1 MAIINI
7 PRPKYNYFVQI
18 KDHSDLVE
26 HTVKFLE
33 THAVKPLNEISVED
47 INEFLYD
54 SWRRARFCGEGFSDE
69 CKPDMATA

>member
-26 HTVKFLE
+26 HTVQFLE
-33 THAVKPLNEISVED
+33 SHATKPLTEISVDE

-54 SWRRARFCGEGFSDE
+54 SWSRARWSGEGLSAD
-69 CKPDMATA
+69 CKPEVC